1 MRKRFAL
8 AIAIIAIVVGM
19 SAAVSGPSLSNKEEG
34 LVTHAF
40 KVEMLIAK
48 DGSIRVESEFIGP
61 NKVKH
66 DVKAEFTPS
75 RYDWTDHD
83 KDEYLS
89 WLGKVTIYV
98 YGHYNDGDQAY
109 GCEEHKMFEEWI
121 IYGAHLEDIQFRCK
135 GDDVYDDT
143 YTNGNPRTYWHD
155 IDTICVTDLEA
166 EVWWGILYQGDI
178 HLKANIYGPEH

>member
-8 AIAIIAIVVGM
+8 TIAIIAIVMGM
-19 SAAVSGPSLSNKEEG
+19 SAAVSGPSLSNKDEG
-34 LVTHAF
+34 MVTHAF

-48 DGSIRVESEFIGP
+48 DGSISVESEFIGP
-61 NKVKH
+61 NTVKH
-66 DVKAEFTPS
+66 DVEAEFTPS
-75 RYDWTDHD
+75 RYDWTDLD
-83 KDEYLS
+83 KDVAQGY
-89 WLGKVTIYV
+89 LGKVTIYV

-109 GCEEHKMFEEWI
+109 SCEEHKMFEEWI
-121 IYGAHLEDIQFRCK
+121 LYGAHLEAIQFTCI
-135 GDDVYDDT
+135 GDEDYDDT

-155 IDTICVTDLEA
+155 IDTICVTDLKA